1 MYVRYTSMAHLS
13 DPQKEKKTQL
23 LLAISVF
30 FCCYPETPENKTA
43 SYSFLLGNSEH
54 SGERGA
60 QMG

>member
-1 MYVRYTSMAHLS
+1 MYTSMAHLS
-13 DPQKEKKTQL
+13 DPQKERAQL

-54 SGERGA
+54 SGERRA